1 MYKSD
6 PLCMKGVCLL
16 FMRCL
21 YGYTVCMYVCMY
33 VHLSVCVFVVFVCV
47 VNLYG
52 VVCMRVHMQ
61 QQNPFVFDI
70 IYSFHY

>member
-6 PLCMKGVCLL
+6 PLCMQGVCLL

-21 YGYTVCMYVCMY
+21 HGYTVCMY
-33 VHLSVCVFVVFVCV
+33 VHLSVCVFVCVYLCCV
-47 VNLYG
+47 VRT
-52 VVCMRVHMQ
+52 RVHVQ

-70 IYSFHY
+70 TYQFPY